1 VSAPTCALEIASYAV
16 FAVGKRLAATLALA
30 LVAMLASAAHAST
43 AGSLSS
49 ADALSASDYDRLLR
63 GDTVVFK
70 QSLQQDG
77 RRYVGGVAYAVV
89 EAHADDLAS
98 LIARPDGWQHVLPRT
113 RSVRWMGSI
122 AGDRVIEMTHGTA
135 LLQAKYSLRF
145 RRSGRSIRFW
155 MDPAYPHDIE
165 DAWGFVRTQDLPGGR
180 TLVAYGVLIDM
191 GPGLL
196 RDLFEGTVL
205 DAALTVPQR
214 VRGWLLERSA
224 QGRRASR

>member
-1 VSAPTCALEIASYAV
+1 VR
-16 FAVGKRLAATLALA
+16 KRLAATLALA
-30 LVAMLASAAHAST
+30 FMTAVAPAARAT
-43 AGSLSS
+43 IAEKPSS
-49 ADALSASDYDRLLR
+49 AEELSASDYDHLGR
-63 GDTVVFK
+63 GETLVFK
-70 QSLQQDG
+70 QSLQQGG
-77 RRYVGGVAYAVV
+77 RRYVGGVAYAMVD
-89 EAHADDLAS
+89 ARADDLAA
-98 LIARPDGWQHVLPRT
+98 LIAKPDAWRRVLPKT

-135 LLQAKYSLRF
+135 LLQAKYTLRF
-145 RRSGRSIRFW
+145 RRVGRSIRFW

-191 GPGLL
+191 GPGLM
-196 RDLFEGTVL
+196 RDLFEETVL

-214 VRGWLLERSA
+214 VRGWVLERSA